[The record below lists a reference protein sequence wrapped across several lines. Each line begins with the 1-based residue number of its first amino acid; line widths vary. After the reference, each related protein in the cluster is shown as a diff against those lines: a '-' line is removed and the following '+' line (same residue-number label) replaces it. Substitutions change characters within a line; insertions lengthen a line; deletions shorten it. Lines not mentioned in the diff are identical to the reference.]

1 MIIIKPGKAELLRSR
16 RHPWI
21 YSGAVERAEA
31 GTLRGEPAPVA
42 EASGQV
48 LGWGLYS
55 PRSLIAVRM
64 ITWGPEAPP
73 EDWPERRIR
82 AAYDLRQRL
91 ALESDAY
98 RLVNAEGDFLPGL
111 IVDVYRRTTVVRP
124 LARGMESV
132 LGRILAALR
141 ELYPDNAVFLKRDEK
156 AARLE
161 GLERPTGYLAGGGD
175 GTERIREA
183 GLEQVVDIARGQ
195 KTGYYLDQRDNRAL
209 TRRLSSGRRVLNL
222 FAYTGSFAL
231 QAAAGGAVEVVSVES
246 SAHAVEVAREGARL
260 NPQLPAERITW
271 VEGDALYYL
280 QSCPAYDLVVVDPP
294 PYARRRSEL
303 AGALKGYI
311 RLNRLVL
318 ERCAPGALVLTFS
331 CSSAVPSER
340 FTDALRETARQAGRE
355 AQFLQALHAAPDH
368 PVAAGHPEGEYLK
381 GWLLRAL

>member
-1 MIIIKPGKAELLRSR
+1 MIVIKAGKDELLLGR

-21 YSGAVERAEA
+21 YSGAVDRAEA
-31 GTLRGEPAPVA
+31 GALRREPAPVA
-42 EASGQV
+42 DASGRV
-48 LGWGLYS
+48 LGWGFYS
-55 PRSLIAVRM
+55 PGSLIAVRLLA
-64 ITWGPEAPP
+64 WGPEPLP

-82 AAYDLRQRL
+82 AAYELRRRL
-91 ALESDAY
+91 ALDSDAY

-111 IVDVYRRTTVVRP
+111 IVDVYRGTTVVRP
-124 LARGMESV
+124 LVRGMEAV
-132 LGRILAALR
+132 LERILAALK
-141 ELYPDNAVFLKRDEK
+141 ELLPGNAVFLKRDEK

-161 GLERPTGYLAGGGD
+161 GLERPSCYLSGGGD

-209 TRRLSSGRRVLNL
+209 SRRLSPGRRVLNL

-231 QAAAGGAVEVVSVES
+231 QAADGGAAEVVSVES
-246 SAHAVEVAREGARL
+246 SARALELARESARL
-260 NPQLPAERITW
+260 NPRLAAERLTW
-271 VEGDALYYL
+271 IEGDALAYL
-280 QSCPAYDLVVVDPP
+280 QDCPGYELAVVDPP

-303 AGALKGYI
+303 AGALRAYV

-318 ERCAPGALVLTFS
+318 ERAAPGALALSFS
-331 CSSAVPSER
+331 CSSAVSSEQ
-340 FTDALRETARQAGRE
+340 FSGALREAARQAGRE
-355 AQFLQALHAAPDH
+355 VQLLQALHAAPDH